1 MADASKERVR
11 ALETA
16 AQARLGGSASA
27 WLDQQHPVLGGT
39 SPRAAAAADVE
50 GYERA
55 IGLLQG
61 PQALTA

>member
-11 ALETA
+11 TLENA
-16 AQARLGGSASA
+16 AQARLGGAAPA

-39 SPRAAAAADVE
+39 SPRAAAAADVD

-55 IGLLQG
+55 ISLLQG
-61 PQALTA
+61 PLALSA